1 MAEMC
6 PIHADVTMVVRPTN
20 SVNGGSIRW
29 GCAVCNMQEIDRLRG
44 LVSHEER
51 LESVRRFRL
60 RDGVTGN
67 S

>member
-6 PIHADVTMVVRPTN
+6 PVHTDVAMVVRPSN

-44 LVSHEER
+44 LVSAEER
-51 LESVRRFRL
+51 SESVRRFRL
-60 RDGVTGN
+60 RDRVSG
-67 S
+67 